1 MKELPPLVQ
10 FAEYRE
16 PDCRTHKGN
25 PFIEAL
31 FPRLDF
37 PELSRLLKN
46 DIDYQPEDRLRPTY
60 LRLLDL
66 QEILLWRWPFS
77 FSISLYYSLD
87 NIIRTGYRGRNPVHI
102 DYWNK
107 VRNGREILA
116 GTKIPSSQD
125 SWSTALGLAVVG
137 DSGTGKSCAI
147 RSCLSLYPQ
156 LIIHTNYEGQE
167 FNRHQISYLVVECP
181 PKGAMIALCHN
192 FFRQVDKVL
201 GTGDYYFKTYTR
213 NGQARLEEM
222 IGKMY
227 TVSQVHGIGLLIIE
241 EVQNLTA
248 AKANDAEGMLNYFV
262 QLVNDLCLPIVVVG
276 TPKAFQILR
285 SAFRN
290 ARRFSGQGDLEITRM
305 MLNDPELDLFLN
317 QMWRYQYVRN
327 ITPFN
332 VDLKKAIHY
341 ESQGIAD
348 LMVKV
353 FILAQIRAMLTE
365 DESMQEVI
373 TVHTIASVRDSLALL
388 QPMLDALRADPPNSS
403 ALSQYDDLREGI
415 DIKAHIQEAL
425 RKLSTLT
432 IETNPSQVSSE
443 APVHPTDV
451 TSTKTSSSSKRKPKQ
466 STNQQANN
474 TGEKAKPSSSRKII
488 VYEGGI
494 IDVISQGK
502 ANQVTPYESLLRAGY
517 IEGFDYYLQPE

>member
-31 FPRLDF
+31 SPRLDF

-125 SWSTALGLAVVG
+125 AWSTALGLAVVG

-167 FNRHQISYLVVECP
+167 FNRQQISYLVVECP
-181 PKGAMIALCHN
+181 PKGAMVALCHN

-305 MLNDPELDLFLN
+305 MLNDPELDLFLK

-332 VDLKKAIHY
+332 VDLKKAIY
-341 ESQGIAD
+341 FESQGIAD

-353 FILAQIRAMLTE
+353 FILSQVRAMLTE
-365 DESMQEVI
+365 DESLQEII
-373 TVHTIASVRDSLALL
+373 TVDTIASVRDSLTLL
-388 QPMLDALRADPPNSS
+388 QPMLDALRADPTNNS
-403 ALSQYDDLREGI
+403 ALSAYDDLRDAI
-415 DIKAHIQEAL
+415 DVKIHIQEAL
-425 RKLSTLT
+425 RKLSTSAT
-432 IETNPSQVSSE
+432 TSSASQAQSGATVNPAESQ
-443 APVHPTDV
+443 PI
-451 TSTKTSSSSKRKPKQ
+451 KTSSPKRKAKQ
-466 STNQQANN
+466 SEQSEN
-474 TGEKAKPSSSRKII
+474 TERKAKRSPRRKSV

-502 ANQVTPYESLLRAGY
+502 ANQVTPYEALLRAGY
-517 IEGFDYYLQPE
+517 IEGFDYYLETE

>member
-1 MKELPPLVQ
+1 MNELPPLVQ

-16 PDCRTHKGN
+16 PDCRTHRDN
-25 PFIEAL
+25 PFVEAL
-31 FPRLDF
+31 SPRLDF

-46 DIDYQPEDRLRPTY
+46 DIDYQAEDRLRPTY

-77 FSISLYYSLD
+77 FISLYYSLD

-107 VRNGREILA
+107 VRSGREILA
-116 GTKIPSSQD
+116 GTKVPSPQEG
-125 SWSTALGLAVVG
+125 WSTALGLAVIG

-147 RSCLSLYPQ
+147 RSDLSLYSQ
-156 LIIHTNYEGQE
+156 LIIHTNYQGQQ
-167 FNRHQISYLVVECP
+167 FNRHQIAYLIVECP
-181 PKGAMIALCHN
+181 PKGAMVALCHN

-201 GTGDYYFKTYTR
+201 GTGDHYFKTYTR
-213 NGQARLEEM
+213 NGQSRLEEM
-222 IGKMY
+222 IGNMY
-227 TVSQVHGIGLLIIE
+227 TVSQVHGIGLLVIE

-276 TPKAFQILR
+276 TPKAFKILR

-290 ARRFSGQGDLEITRM
+290 ARRFSGQGDINITRM
-305 MLNDPELDLFLN
+305 MLDDPELDLFLK
-317 QMWRYQYVRN
+317 QMWRYQYVSN
-327 ITPFN
+327 FTPFN
-332 VDLKKAIHY
+332 SDLKKAIYY

-373 TVHTIASVRDSLALL
+373 TVHTIASVRDSLTLL
-388 QPMLDALRADPPNSS
+388 QPMLDALRADPTNNFV
-403 ALSQYDDLREGI
+403 LSLYDDLREAV

-425 RKLSTLT
+425 RKLPTSAIT
-432 IETNPSQVSSE
+432 TNPSQVSSE
-443 APVHPTDV
+443 TPVNSADS
-451 TSTKTSSSSKRKPKQ
+451 TSTKTSSTKRKTKQ
-466 STNQQANN
+466 STNEQANN
-474 TGEKAKPSSSRKII
+474 TGEKTKRSSSKKSI
-488 VYEGGI
+488 VYEGG
-494 IDVISQGK
+494 
-502 ANQVTPYESLLRAGY
+502 
-517 IEGFDYYLQPE
+517 